1 MQHICTTACLYYL
14 CFRSSSG
21 LTCNTKDG
29 CHETPKHKPTDSGL
43 TSNQPLQQQ
52 EEEEEEFTA
61 RQMDPRLKTAG
72 SFRGR

>member
-1 MQHICTTACLYYL
+1 MYNSMSLLPLLPLVI
-14 CFRSSSG
+14 RS
-21 LTCNTKDG
+21 TCNTKDG

-43 TSNQPLQQQ
+43 TSNQPLQQE

-61 RQMDPRLKTAG
+61 GQMDPRLKTAG